1 MFKLLNPSNTFFFIN
16 IIIKHFTSLLIIIL
30 PIGLIYSLWL
40 SPVDY
45 LQGDA
50 VRIMYVHVPSAWLS
64 LSCYAFIGLLSI
76 ISFLFKNKN
85 FYLINKS
92 LAPLGLMFTIIA
104 IVTGSLWG
112 QPTWGTW
119 WAWDARLT
127 SMLVLAFFYFF
138 IILTYKLISNFEL
151 SNKLASLVAII
162 GLINLPLIKFSVDWW
177 PTLHQPASINI
188 TSSTTI
194 HASMLLPLLLMFVAL
209 SIYSVLIFL
218 MKYKTEIIKIKT
230 KGLDRL

>member
-1 MFKLLNPSNTFFFIN
+1 MFKLLNPSNTFSFIN
-16 IIIKHFTSLLIIIL
+16 TIIKHFTSLLIIIL
-30 PIGLIYSLWL
+30 PIGLIYSLWI

-45 LQGDA
+45 LQGDS

-64 LSCYAFIGLLSI
+64 LSCYAFIGLSSV

-112 QPTWGTW
+112 QPTWGAW

-127 SMLVLAFFYFF
+127 SMLVLAFF
-138 IILTYKLISNFEL
+138 
-151 SNKLASLVAII
+151 
-162 GLINLPLIKFSVDWW
+162 
-177 PTLHQPASINI
+177 
-188 TSSTTI
+188 
-194 HASMLLPLLLMFVAL
+194 
-209 SIYSVLIFL
+209 IFL
-218 MKYKTEIIKIKT
+218 
-230 KGLDRL
+230 